1 MRGLAMA
8 FFGGF
13 DDERARAQ
21 DLGGG
26 FAGGVPVPVIAM
38 DGVQFYT
45 DFSR

>member
-1 MRGLAMA
+1 MHGLATA

-13 DDERARAQ
+13 DDARAQ

-26 FAGGVPVPVIAM
+26 FAGGVPVPVIAV